1 MSVLYISWPE
11 KCCSVGGLVL
21 TLFDH
26 VSSVRSHWDTTLDEA
41 DIFLIN
47 LIYGRNHRVD
57 LLLSK
62 QRCKL
67 LIQSVAHYFQQQMFY
82 QNTGYAPSAWSS
94 LITTLPVHGLGHRFL
109 IIKIIVL
116 HFPFKRWST
125 KSHNC
130 NLRTRILFAFSL
142 KRVPVHQS

>member
-26 VSSVRSHWDTTLDEA
+26 VSSDSSHWDTTLDKA

-47 LIYGRNHRVD
+47 LIYSGNHHVD

-62 QRCKL
+62 QWFRL
-67 LIQSVAHYFQQQMFY
+67 LIQSVAYYFRQQVSY
-82 QNTGYAPSAWSS
+82 QNTGYALSA
-94 LITTLPVHGLGHRFL
+94 
-109 IIKIIVL
+109 
-116 HFPFKRWST
+116 
-125 KSHNC
+125 
-130 NLRTRILFAFSL
+130 
-142 KRVPVHQS
+142 

>member
-1 MSVLYISWPE
+1 M
-11 KCCSVGGLVL
+11 L

-47 LIYGRNHRVD
+47 LIYSRNHRVD

-82 QNTGYAPSAWSS
+82 QNTSYALSA
-94 LITTLPVHGLGHRFL
+94 
-109 IIKIIVL
+109 
-116 HFPFKRWST
+116 
-125 KSHNC
+125 
-130 NLRTRILFAFSL
+130 
-142 KRVPVHQS
+142 